1 MCTEFLRYSGIQDVV
16 QEASGLKK
24 ILFPKYIDWLEDI
37 LSQKQIQCAWIML
50 CDQKSHSRFM
60 HYNFVFLGRIMEQW
74 TEMGKREVDK

>member
-1 MCTEFLRYSGIQDVV
+1 VYSIFKIQWNTGCS
-16 QEASGLKK
+16 AGSIWFKK

>member
-37 LSQKQIQCAWIML
+37 LSQKQIQCQETMKL
-50 CDQKSHSRFM
+50 
-60 HYNFVFLGRIMEQW
+60 YL
-74 TEMGKREVDK
+74 